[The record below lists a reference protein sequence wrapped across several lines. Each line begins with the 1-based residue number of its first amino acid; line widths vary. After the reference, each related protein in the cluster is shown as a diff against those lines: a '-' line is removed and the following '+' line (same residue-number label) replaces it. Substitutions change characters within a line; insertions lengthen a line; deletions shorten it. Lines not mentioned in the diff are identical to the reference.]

1 MSDRSERAKIILGES
16 VLAEAF
22 EDVRAAWIR
31 ALESVGF
38 EDRTRQHEITL
49 ALQNLKAVRKTL
61 ERYVEE
67 GKFVDATERERT
79 MRARLREVWNK
90 G

>member
-1 MSDRSERAKIILGES
+1 MSDRSERAKVILGES
-16 VLAEAF
+16 VLTEAF
-22 EDVRAAWIR
+22 DEVRAAWIR

-49 ALQNLKAVRKTL
+49 ALQNLRAVRKTL
-61 ERYVEE
+61 EKYVSE
-67 GKFVDATERERT
+67 GKFEDATERERT

>member
-1 MSDRSERAKIILGES
+1 MNERAERARIILGES

-22 EDVRAAWIR
+22 EEVRARWIQ

-49 ALQNLKAVRKTL
+49 ALQNLKAVKKTL
-61 ERYVEE
+61 ERYVSE
-67 GKFVDATERERT
+67 GKFEDATEREKS

-90 G
+90 N

>member
-16 VLAEAF
+16 VLTEAF
-22 EDVRAAWIR
+22 DDVRAAWIR

-67 GKFVDATERERT
+67 GKFEDATVRERT

>member
-1 MSDRSERAKIILGES
+1 MNERAERAKVILGET
-16 VLAEAF
+16 VLTEAF

-31 ALESVGF
+31 ALESVCF
-38 EDRTRQHEITL
+38 EDRARQHEITL